1 MERNSPSAGNIAH
14 ALKFPG
20 PRLIFIAFLCER
32 GDCGIIS
39 HMKKTAFILIA
50 LSLAVVGCRRTDV
63 REFTVKLPT
72 ATIADQSAISAALA
86 AYGGIDKSSMKFDPQ
101 SKTLKL
107 NYDSM
112 QLAKRNIEISI
123 ARAGF
128 VANDVTP
135 ESVGAKPK
143 AK

>member
-1 MERNSPSAGNIAH
+1 
-14 ALKFPG
+14 
-20 PRLIFIAFLCER
+20 
-32 GDCGIIS
+32 
-39 HMKKTAFILIA
+39 MKKTAFILIA